1 MVDKEKK
8 YTQELERCR
17 ENIKKT
23 QGLIEYHKNMLKT
36 LMVKE
41 KSISSK
47 LETIKMSSLCDVI
60 NKGGYDIDL
69 FCKAVQKGDFSGVV
83 PQNETGV
90 SKAEENSEN
99 EKERK

>member
-1 MVDKEKK
+1 
-8 YTQELERCR
+8 
-17 ENIKKT
+17 
-23 QGLIEYHKNMLKT
+23 
-36 LMVKE
+36 
-41 KSISSK
+41 
-47 LETIKMSSLCDVI
+47 MSSLCDVI

-69 FCKAVQKGDFSGVV
+69 FRKAVQKGDFSGVV

>member
-1 MVDKEKK
+1 LVDKEKK

-69 FCKAVQKGDFSGVV
+69 FRKAVQKGDFSGVV

-90 SKAEENSEN
+90 LKAEENSEN